1 MPPLAPHLRL
11 ILAGGGDAPD
21 SRPLD
26 DRFAEWLGPQGRLLY
41 LPVASGGKADGYAGH
56 LAWIT
61 SVFRPLGVA
70 DIRMWTEPESHTPA
84 ELDDFSGV
92 YIGGGN
98 TFRLLHLL
106 RRTGFDMVLRRYAL
120 AGGAVYGG
128 SAGAIVLGA
137 DIASCERDDPN
148 TVGLSGTRGLDLLGG
163 HDVWCHFVPD
173 QAAQVQAWADA
184 SGRPV
189 YALTERA
196 GLCVEGGEVR
206 SAGSDAFPTF
216 TPG

>member
-1 MPPLAPHLRL
+1 M

-41 LPVASGGKADGYAGH
+41 LPIASESKGTGYAGH

-61 SVFRPLGVA
+61 SVFGPLGVA
-70 DIRMWTEPESHTPA
+70 DIRMWAELESHTTA
-84 ELDDFSGV
+84 ELANFSGV

-106 RRTGFDMVLRRYAL
+106 RRTGFDMALRRYAL

-163 HDVWCHFVPD
+163 HDVWCHYLPD
-173 QAAQVQAWADA
+173 QAMQVQAWADA
-184 SGRPV
+184 GGRPV
-189 YALTERA
+189 WALTERA
-196 GLCVEGGEVR
+196 GLCVEGREVR
-206 SAGSDAFPTF
+206 SAGIDAALTF